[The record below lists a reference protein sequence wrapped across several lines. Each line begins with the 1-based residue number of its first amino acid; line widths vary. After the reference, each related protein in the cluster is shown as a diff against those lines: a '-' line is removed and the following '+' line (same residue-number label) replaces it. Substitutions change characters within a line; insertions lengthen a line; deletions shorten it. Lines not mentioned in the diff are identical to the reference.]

1 MLYLIVSPE
10 TDVNS
15 TINDTIGNGKTKYF
29 NYVLPSNTTG
39 ITLQIDVQGGT
50 ITVYAS
56 STTENPNKAN
66 HEISFTTDNVTDIY
80 IDTKDLRNPNT
91 TRIFIALETD
101 NDQNSNTSRTSVKV
115 EAQPGDVSTG

>member
-1 MLYLIVSPE
+1 MIVSSE
-10 TDVNS
+10 TALNS
-15 TINDTIGNGKTKYF
+15 TINDTISNGEVKYF

-39 ITLQIDVQGGT
+39 ITLLIDVQGGK

-66 HEISFTTDNVTDIY
+66 HEISFTTNDLTDIY
-80 IDTKDLRNPNT
+80 IDTKDLSNPNT

-115 EAQPGDVSTG
+115 KAQPGDVSTG